1 MATTVG
7 QQIKGEVRKLFKMA
21 AIAAA
26 GLVLL
31 AIASLFTDNPA
42 GTFFKVLSLLGTGL
56 LLMSVALM
64 IVTFR
69 KAKAVVPGALIVS
82 LLTTLA
88 TLGVQL
94 LIANARPD
102 FALGGLV
109 FVAGILV
116 GQGWSRT
123 TLFFIDGDAV
133 RSRGTAWYLAVWA
146 ATFLLNQLLRIF
158 SGGVPAAGVVALLV
172 ATGIAA
178 GNITGQLLRY
188 RRATKMLSQAAPA
201 GGTT

>member
-1 MATTVG
+1 MTATIG
-7 QQIKGEVRKLFKMA
+7 QQIGGEVRKLFKMA
-21 AIAAA
+21 ALAVV
-26 GLVLL
+26 GLGLL
-31 AIASLFTDNPA
+31 AIGSLFTDNPA
-42 GTFFKVLSLLGTGL
+42 GTFFRVLSLLGTGL
-56 LLMSVALM
+56 LLMSVAMM

-82 LLTTLA
+82 LATTLA

-94 LIANARPD
+94 LISSARPD
-102 FALGGLV
+102 AAIGGLV
-109 FVAGILV
+109 FLSGLLV

-123 TLFFIDGDAV
+123 TLFFIDGDTV

-146 ATFLLNQLLRIF
+146 VTFLINQVLRQF
-158 SGGVPAAGVVALLV
+158 SGGVPAVGMFALLF

-188 RRATKMLSQAAPA
+188 RRATKMIA
-201 GGTT
+201 GSATTAGTT